1 VNRLSRR
8 GESEEEVG
16 RKRIEEE
23 RGESLNPT
31 LFPLEALHSQLDP
44 SPPFQL
50 WSDPS
55 SLGQTLPAVISP
67 FQSEPVNSML
77 FIRKLL

>member
-23 RGESLNPT
+23 RGESLNPH
-31 LFPLEALHSQLDP
+31 PIP
-44 SPPFQL
+44 S
-50 WSDPS
+50 
-55 SLGQTLPAVISP
+55 
-67 FQSEPVNSML
+67 
-77 FIRKLL
+77 